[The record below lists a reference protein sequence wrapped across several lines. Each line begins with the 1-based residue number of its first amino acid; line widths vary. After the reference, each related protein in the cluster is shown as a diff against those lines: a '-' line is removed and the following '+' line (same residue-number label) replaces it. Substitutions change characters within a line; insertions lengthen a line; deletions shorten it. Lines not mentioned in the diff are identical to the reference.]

1 MKNIF
6 ISLIRN
12 DRGVI
17 LKDNKIIESI
27 SKRGNGEIYLGVV
40 GAVRTGKS
48 TFIKRFI
55 ENLVVPNIT
64 DEYEKKH
71 CLDEIPQSAQGKTI
85 MTTEPKF
92 VPSNGATIKVDE
104 FTTNIKLIDCVGYVI
119 PGSNGY
125 EDENGNPRM
134 VLTPWFKEPV
144 NFETAAEIGTEKV
157 IRDHATIGIVVTSD
171 GSFGEIKRESYIEAE
186 QKVITE
192 LKSLNKPFIV
202 VLNTSHPEKEE
213 TKDLARKLKEEHDV
227 PVLPISVE
235 TMSEY
240 EIHDILKSALYE
252 FPIMNIDIKLPE
264 WVHILNNNHEVK
276 TEYLTKIKTSTLKI
290 SKLKDVD
297 EILTYFKDSK
307 YIHKAYISNVDTS
320 TGIVN
325 INLDSND
332 SLYNEVLNEMMGDT
346 VNTKAGMLKIF
357 SSYKETKE
365 ETEMIKTALKTAK
378 QTGYGIVYPTLK
390 DMQLATPQIVKQGS
404 RFGVKLKATASSY
417 HIIKAD
423 VVSVFEPIIGS
434 ELQSKELI
442 NYLMKDYET
451 DPTNIWRSEIFGRS
465 LDIIV
470 KEGIQAKLSVV
481 PESTR
486 YKLSQ
491 TITKIVNKGSNN
503 LIAIVI

>member
-1 MKNIF
+1 M
-6 ISLIRN
+6 
-12 DRGVI
+12 
-17 LKDNKIIESI
+17 KDNKIIESI

-71 CLDEIPQSAQGKTI
+71 CLDEIPQSAQGKSI

-92 VPSNGATIKVDE
+92 VPSNGATIQVDE
-104 FTTNIKLIDCVGYVI
+104 FTTNIKLIDCVGYII

-157 IRDHATIGIVVTSD
+157 IKDHATIGIVVTSD
-171 GSFGEIKRESYIEAE
+171 GSFGEIKRENYIEAE
-186 QKVITE
+186 TKVINE
-192 LKSLNKPFIV
+192 LKEIKKPFIV
-202 VLNTSHPEKEE
+202 ILNSSHPESEV
-213 TKDLARKLKEEHDV
+213 TKKLAQSLRDTHDV

-235 TMSEY
+235 TMTEY
-240 EIHDILKSALYE
+240 EIYDILKSALYE
-252 FPIMNIDIKLPE
+252 FPVLNIEIKLPE
-264 WVHILNNNHEVK
+264 WVHILPNNHYVK
-276 TEYLTKIKTSTLKI
+276 EEYLIKIKTSTLKVN
-290 SKLKDVD
+290 KLKDVD
-297 EILTYFKDSK
+297 DILNYFKDSQ
-307 YIHKAYISNVDTS
+307 YISKAYISNVDTS

-325 INLDSND
+325 INLDSED
-332 SLYNEVLNEMMGDT
+332 TLYNEILNEMMGDT

-357 SSYKETKE
+357 STYKESKE
-365 ETEMIKTALKTAK
+365 ETEIIKTALKTAK

-390 DMQLATPQIVKQGS
+390 DMQLENPSIVKQGN
-404 RFGVKLKATASSY
+404 RYGVKLKATASSY
-417 HIIKAD
+417 HIIRAD

-434 ELQSKELI
+434 EIQSKELI
-442 NYLMKDYET
+442 NYLMKDYES

-465 LDIIV
+465 LDVIV
-470 KEGIQAKLSVV
+470 KEGIQAKLSVI
-481 PESTR
+481 PEATR

-503 LIAIVI
+503 LIAIVL